1 MSAHW
6 LNPIRGV
13 PQGRALQAQ
22 EDETVIEELKKD
34 ADERMAKSV
43 ASLSQSLTKLRTGRA
58 HPSLIEHLMVSYY
71 GADTPITQVA
81 NVSVDDARTLSV
93 TPWEQ
98 SVIPDIEK
106 AIINSGLGL
115 NPVTAGKVVRVPLPD
130 LTEERRKDLA
140 RLVKQEAEG
149 GRVAVRNV
157 RRDVISDLK
166 TLLKEKE
173 ISEDEER
180 KAEQEIQQITDKY
193 VGEVDKISEEK
204 QKEIMEF

>member
-1 MSAHW
+1 M
-6 LNPIRGV
+6 I
-13 PQGRALQAQ
+13 
-22 EDETVIEELKKD
+22 EDLKKD
-34 ADERMAKSV
+34 AKERMAKSV
-43 ASLSQSLTKLRTGRA
+43 AALSQSLTKLRTGRA
-58 HPSLIEHLMVSYY
+58 HPSLLEHLMVSYY

-81 NVSVDDARTLSV
+81 NISVDDARTLSV

-106 AIINSGLGL
+106 AIINAGLGL

-140 RLVKQEAEG
+140 RLVKQEAEQ
-149 GRVAVRNV
+149 GRIAVRNV
-157 RRDVISDLK
+157 RRDVITDLK
-166 TLLKEKE
+166 SLLKDKD

-180 KAEQEIQQITDKY
+180 KAEQDVQQITDQAIA
-193 VGEVDKISEEK
+193 EVDKISEEK

>member
-1 MSAHW
+1 M
-6 LNPIRGV
+6 I
-13 PQGRALQAQ
+13 
-22 EDETVIEELKKD
+22 DDLKKD
-34 ADERMAKSV
+34 AEQRMAKSV
-43 ASLSQSLTKLRTGRA
+43 SSLLHSLAKLRTGRA
-58 HPSLIEHLMVSYY
+58 HPSLLDHLMVSYY
-71 GADTPITQVA
+71 GTDTPITQVA
-81 NVSVDDARTLSV
+81 NISVDDARTLSV

-106 AIINSGLGL
+106 AIINAGLGL

-140 RLVKQEAEG
+140 RLVKQEAEQ

-166 TLLKEKE
+166 ALQKEKE

-180 KAEQEIQQITDKY
+180 KAEQQVQQITDKY
-193 VGEVDKISEEK
+193 VAEVDKVSEEK

>member
-1 MSAHW
+1 M
-6 LNPIRGV
+6 I
-13 PQGRALQAQ
+13 
-22 EDETVIEELKKD
+22 EDLKKD
-34 ADERMAKSV
+34 AEQRMAKSV
-43 ASLSQSLTKLRTGRA
+43 TALTQSLAKLRTGRA

-81 NVSVDDARTLSV
+81 NISVDDARTLSV

-106 AIINSGLGL
+106 AIINAGLGL
-115 NPVTAGKVVRVPLPD
+115 NPVTAGKVIRVPLPD

-140 RLVKQEAEG
+140 RLVKQEAEQ

-157 RRDVISDLK
+157 RRDVNSDLK

-180 KAEQEIQQITDKY
+180 KAEQDVQQITDKY
-193 VGEVDKISEEK
+193 VAEVDKISEEK

>member
-1 MSAHW
+1 M
-6 LNPIRGV
+6 I
-13 PQGRALQAQ
+13 
-22 EDETVIEELKKD
+22 EDLKKD
-34 ADERMAKSV
+34 ADQRMAKSV

-58 HPSLIEHLMVSYY
+58 HPSLLEHLTVSYY
-71 GADTPITQVA
+71 GTDTPISQVA
-81 NVSVDDARTLSV
+81 NISVEDARTLSV

-98 SVIPDIEK
+98 TVIPDVEK
-106 AIINSGLGL
+106 AIINAGLGL

-140 RLVKQEAEG
+140 RLVKQEAEQ

-157 RRDVISDLK
+157 RRDVNSDLK

-193 VGEVDKISEEK
+193 VAEVDKISEEK

>member
-1 MSAHW
+1 M
-6 LNPIRGV
+6 I
-13 PQGRALQAQ
+13 
-22 EDETVIEELKKD
+22 EDLKKD
-34 ADERMAKSV
+34 AAQRMAKSV
-43 ASLSQSLTKLRTGRA
+43 AALNQSLAKLRTGRA
-58 HPSLIEHLMVSYY
+58 HPSLIDHLMVSYY

-81 NVSVDDARTLSV
+81 NISVDDARTLSV

-106 AIINSGLGL
+106 AIINAGLGL
-115 NPVTAGKVVRVPLPD
+115 NPVTAGKVIRVPLPD

-140 RLVKQEAEG
+140 RLVKQEAEQ

-166 TLLKEKE
+166 ALLKEKE

-180 KAEQEIQQITDKY
+180 KAEQDVQEITDKH
-193 VGEVDKISEEK
+193 VAEVDKISEEK